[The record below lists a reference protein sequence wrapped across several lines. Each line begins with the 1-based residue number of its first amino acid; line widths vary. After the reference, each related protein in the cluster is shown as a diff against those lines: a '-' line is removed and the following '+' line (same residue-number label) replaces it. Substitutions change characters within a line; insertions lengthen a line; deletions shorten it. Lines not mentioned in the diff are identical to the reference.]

1 VPTSLIFPTK
11 YFPESTVSE
20 AGAYL
25 QAEVQFGRLSLVP
38 GVRYDHFALD
48 ANQNDPVFIASL
60 NPEAADFSDGALA
73 PKIGMA
79 ARLSDVVT
87 LHAQYAG
94 GFRAPP
100 YSAINTGFTNP
111 RGGYTTLPNA
121 ALRAET
127 SDNLEVGIR
136 TAFDRASLGLSGFS
150 NRYDDFIEMTDI
162 GFNPMTR
169 LLEFQ
174 SQNLDQ
180 AEIRGVELRGEAYLS
195 DSVMIRGSYARI
207 DGVEILQGVA
217 DDPPLAEE
225 DAARLH
231 RPGRSGDRAPL
242 RAAVRP
248 LGH

>member
-1 VPTSLIFPTK
+1 
-11 YFPESTVSE
+11 
-20 AGAYL
+20 
-25 QAEVQFGRLSLVP
+25 
-38 GVRYDHFALD
+38 
-48 ANQNDPVFIASL
+48 
-60 NPEAADFSDGALA
+60 
-73 PKIGMA
+73 MA

-100 YSAINTGFTNP
+100 HSSINTGFTNP

-180 AEIRGVELRGEAYLS
+180 AEIRGGRAARRGVPE
-195 DSVMIRGSYARI
+195 RQR
-207 DGVEILQGVA
+207 
-217 DDPPLAEE
+217 DDPGQLRAHRRRRDSARRRRRPAARRGN
-225 DAARLH
+225 AARLH
-231 RPGRSGDRAPL
+231 RPRTKG
-242 RAAVRP
+242 
-248 LGH
+248 